1 MDDTSNR
8 GDSDDR
14 DDPYDLGSVSTKDL
28 AQLMG
33 LPEDGVWNETDLRR
47 AYDELQHRTQRTTDG
62 AERAVLSKAYE
73 TLLYRT
79 QQEDETTAS
88 ANSDVRDSIL
98 RLQADQGSL
107 IAPQFRDGVT
117 LTLYVDS
124 LHRDISKSAAVA
136 AGDEA
141 ITSDGDTTNIS
152 SVFTYSPSLGGIQNV
167 TSLSLVSVNIPM
179 TWFAFSLRL
188 GTTSFVVGIYTH
200 ATTSYSRHYCVIPDG
215 NYSPA
220 GLVAALNDAQAA
232 AQPLI
237 PAASHIVFNIDAG
250 TGRLQ
255 AALTA
260 PLVVGDAVVLETY
273 GDGNSIVPPTE
284 PQPQYPS
291 LARTLGTQ
299 LGLHGAPRPNPYN
312 SGAVGVWT
320 EIPSVVP
327 PTYRTIG
334 QSPVNLC
341 GPRYFFL
348 LVDELSNHQ
357 AHESV
362 VHGQQHETISG
373 ETGSRPS
380 RFYRLFT
387 TKNLLAKI
395 DLHDATSTQ
404 SHTDSE
410 SLQRA
415 WVWHTGAAR
424 PVYTRPYHGPIRIQ
438 SIRTALVDEWGIPVD
453 LNGRDW
459 SFVLHLDR
467 QYRRPGH
474 TSQDPQ

>member
-1 MDDTSNR
+1 MDDTSNQ
-8 GDSDDR
+8 GGPG
-14 DDPYDLGSVSTKDL
+14 DPYDLGSVSTTDL

-73 TLLYRT
+73 TLLHRT
-79 QQEDETTAS
+79 QQDNDEATTH
-88 ANSDVRDSIL
+88 DDLRDSIL
-98 RLQADQGSL
+98 KLQGDQGSL
-107 IAPQFRDGVT
+107 AGPHLRESATV
-117 LTLYVDS
+117 TLYVDS
-124 LHRDISKSAAVA
+124 LYRDMSKSAAIA
-136 AGDEA
+136 AEDQA
-141 ITSDGDTTNIS
+141 ITSGGDDANIS
-152 SVFTYSPSLGGIQNV
+152 SVFTYSPSLGGILNV

-188 GTTSFVVGIYTH
+188 GTTPFVVGIYTH
-200 ATTSYSRHYCVIPDG
+200 ATTSYSRYYCVIPDG
-215 NYSPA
+215 NYTAA
-220 GLVAALNDAQAA
+220 GLVAALNAAQAA
-232 AQPLI
+232 AVPT
-237 PAASHIVFNIDAG
+237 PVPSPVVFSIETG

-255 AALTA
+255 AALTGPLA
-260 PLVVGDAVVLETY
+260 PGDAVVLETY
-273 GDGNSIVPPTE
+273 GDGVSIVPPDK

-291 LARTLGTQ
+291 PARTLGTQ
-299 LGLHGAPRPNPYN
+299 LGLHSAPRPNPYN
-312 SGAVGVWT
+312 GGVAGVWT
-320 EIPSVVP
+320 EIPSVAP
-327 PTYRTIG
+327 PSPHTIG
-334 QSPVNLC
+334 RSPVNLC

-348 LVDELSNHQ
+348 LVDELSNYQ
-357 AHESV
+357 AHDSV
-362 VHGQQHETISG
+362 VHGQQHETITG

-395 DLHDATSTQ
+395 DLHDANSVQ
-404 SHTDSE
+404 SHADSE

-438 SIRTALVDEWGIPVD
+438 SLRTALVDEWGIPVD

-459 SFVLHLDR
+459 SFVLHLNR

-474 TSQDPQ
+474 TSLDPQ